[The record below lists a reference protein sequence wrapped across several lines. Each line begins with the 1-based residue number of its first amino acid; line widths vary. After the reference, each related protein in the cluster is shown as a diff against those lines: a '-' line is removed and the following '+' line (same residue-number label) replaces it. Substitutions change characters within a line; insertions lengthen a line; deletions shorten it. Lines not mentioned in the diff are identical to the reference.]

1 MKKSIIILILGIQ
14 FLNCKAQN
22 PIVPIQNQGGI
33 DYAIGTYFKDT
44 NNYLNP
50 FVGTWKYTNGTT
62 SLKFVIQKIIM
73 SHNGFEYNDL
83 LIGQYE
89 YIENGVIKTS
99 TLSEIGMVFPDMRNH
114 SLEGNS
120 IYKGANQGPKC
131 SECNSSTIR
140 VHLGLDERIK
150 RIYSDIYAF
159 VTYDAQGTEVMK
171 VSIYGDG
178 KAFANPNSTVI
189 NPIDISTKIPV
200 GNNIPNGRYTLIKQ

>member
-1 MKKSIIILILGIQ
+1 MKKIIIILILGIQ

-44 NNYLNP
+44 NNYLDP

-62 SLKFVIQKIIM
+62 SLKFVIQKVIM

-89 YIENGVIKTS
+89 YIENGVVKTS
-99 TLSEIGMVFPDMRNH
+99 TLSELGTVYPDMRFH

-120 IYKGANQGPKC
+120 IYKGPNQGSKC
-131 SECNSSTIR
+131 TECTPSTIR
-140 VHLGLDERIK
+140 VHLSLEERIK

-171 VSIYGDG
+171 ISIYGDG
-178 KAFANPNSTVI
+178 LALANPDSLTFNSL
-189 NPIDISTKIPV
+189 DISTKIPV
-200 GNNIPNGRYTLIKQ
+200 GNNIPNGRYTLVKQ